1 MDIISR
7 ASKDVTDEDSISD
20 DEDETSTS
28 QRRASIKSMNEARG
42 STDPDKAMKSLIVI
56 KN

>member
-42 STDPDKAMKSLIVI
+42 STDPDKATKSLIVI